1 MPFNT
6 KRYIN
11 KPHDEVSASSPQSII
26 PIFSYEFKS
35 KALPFSYLKK

>member
-11 KPHDEVSASSPQSII
+11 KPHDEVSAIFTSIHNSD
-26 PIFSYEFKS
+26 IF
-35 KALPFSYLKK
+35 LWI